1 MKTTSH
7 ISFLFIAICMLAI
20 TSCDKKQTYVPKT
33 TLADSLISA
42 ATSVQDL
49 DRAIFLSDSLLETGD
64 ISIFRN
70 CYMKGSIYLRT
81 GKPQDAEAILK
92 RALAETP
99 KDAYDSLFYFQ
110 CVKAMVESANKKN
123 DDEGVLRIALPA
135 YEGLYA
141 LVSRPEYAT
150 EAYDILAEILQCV
163 GVSQLNQGLTAE
175 AKKSFEKCYDCIR
188 KVRALDTSWKHDYY
202 ASIYLFN
209 TAISY
214 SGLDDYAS
222 AEKWL
227 NYAEAVTKDMD
238 NKENVPAL
246 VTDMSWSTYYIN
258 RATICIGL
266 GKQKEGDQALAE
278 FKRTQFAKTNSMA
291 KIYEGDYMLKAKRY
305 AQAADAYAIVYQYL
319 KDFGSE
325 PTLQNIDYLTKKFNA
340 NYKAGRNDSALNVA
354 AYTFQYLDSAII
366 NEKKN
371 QALELATI
379 YQTQQKDAE
388 IAEQKA
394 KLMYTRVI
402 ALGVVVI
409 LLIVF
414 FTIYALIRRSERKR
428 LEEKNEQL
436 TIANE
441 RAEESSRMK
450 TKFIQQISHEF
461 RTPLNILSGFAQVI
475 TTEGM
480 ELDEASRHE
489 ANIQIL
495 ENTDRI
501 TGLVNKMLELSDASS
516 HTVIELTDHV
526 LAVQIALS
534 AVKGSGIEKASH
546 LAFELMLG
554 EGCET
559 VELNTCQS
567 AAIRALS
574 LLLDNARKFT
584 APAEAYGQQASA
596 DEKQRVFLKLRVVDG
611 SVQFIVEDTGIGIP
625 ATEAERIFDEFVQL
639 NEYYDG
645 TGIGLTVAR
654 SLSRRLGG
662 DIQLD
667 TTYTDGARFVMT
679 LPIPA

>member
-20 TSCDKKQTYVPKT
+20 TSCGKKQIYVPKT

-214 SGLDDYAS
+214 SSLDDYAS

-227 NYAEAVTKDMD
+227 NYAEAVTKDMA

-325 PTLQNIDYLTKKFNA
+325 PTLQNLDYLTKKFTA
-340 NYKAGRNDSALNVA
+340 NYKAGRKDSALSVA
-354 AYTFQYLDSAII
+354 AYTFEYLDSAII
-366 NEKKN
+366 LERKN

-388 IAEQKA
+388 IAQQQIELNAQRWIA
-394 KLMYTRVI
+394 TVITLILVIIIFVVYTLV
-402 ALGVVVI
+402 
-409 LLIVF
+409 
-414 FTIYALIRRSERKR
+414 RRRAAKR
-428 LEEKNEQL
+428 LAEMKAAQERIESELRIARDIQMSMVPHEFPHYEGLDLYASMAPAKEVGGDLYGYVINGNNLYFAVGDVSGKGVPASLFMAQATRL
-436 TIANE
+436 FRTMANE
-441 RAEESSRMK
+441 GMLPADICNRMNR
-450 TKFIQQISHEF
+450 E
-461 RTPLNILSGFAQVI
+461 LSGDDNVSGMFVTMFVGMLDLQTGHLKFCNAGHNPPVI
-475 TTEGM
+475 GGGAHHGDFLDIIPNAPIGLWPDFDYEG
-480 ELDEASRHE
+480 EEIDT
-489 ANIQIL
+489 I
-495 ENTDRI
+495 
-501 TGLVNKMLELSDASS
+501 
-516 HTVIELTDHV
+516 
-526 LAVQIALS
+526 
-534 AVKGSGIEKASH
+534 KG
-546 LAFELMLG
+546 
-554 EGCET
+554 
-559 VELNTCQS
+559 
-567 AAIRALS
+567 RAL
-574 LLLDNARKFT
+574 
-584 APAEAYGQQASA
+584 
-596 DEKQRVFLKLRVVDG
+596 
-611 SVQFIVEDTGIGIP
+611 FI
-625 ATEAERIFDEFVQL
+625 
-639 NEYYDG
+639 
-645 TGIGLTVAR
+645 
-654 SLSRRLGG
+654 
-662 DIQLD
+662 
-667 TTYTDGARFVMT
+667 YTDGLNEAEDLKQKQFGDDRLIGILRDTHFYTSQQVIDT
-679 LPIPA
+679 LASEVEKHRNGADPNDDLTMMCLKVI

>member
-99 KDAYDSLFYFQ
+99 QDAYDSLFYFQ
-110 CVKAMVESANKKN
+110 CVKAMVESANQKN

-188 KVRALDTSWKHDYY
+188 KVRAIDTSWKHDYY

-227 NYAEAVTKDMD
+227 NYAEAVTKDMA

-394 KLMYTRVI
+394 SLLQTRVVALLVAI
-402 ALGVVVI
+402 VLLTVVFVVYSIWRRRTAKMKAAQQRIEGELQIARDIQMSMVPHTFPHREGLDMYASMTPAKEVGGDLYGYVVRDQMLYFAVGDVSGKGVPASLFMAQATRLFQTMADQGMMPAEICTRMNTALGGEDNVNGMFVTMFVGMLNMDTGHLHFCNAGHNPPVI
-409 LLIVF
+409 GGGDNHGDFMQMEPNAPIGLWPDLQYVG
-414 FTIYALIRRSERKR
+414 
-428 LEEKNEQL
+428 EE
-436 TIANE
+436 ID
-441 RAEESSRMK
+441 S
-450 TKFIQQISHEF
+450 
-461 RTPLNILSGFAQVI
+461 
-475 TTEGM
+475 
-480 ELDEASRHE
+480 
-489 ANIQIL
+489 
-495 ENTDRI
+495 
-501 TGLVNKMLELSDASS
+501 
-516 HTVIELTDHV
+516 
-526 LAVQIALS
+526 
-534 AVKGSGIEKASH
+534 VKGRP
-546 LAFELMLG
+546 L
-554 EGCET
+554 
-559 VELNTCQS
+559 
-567 AAIRALS
+567 
-574 LLLDNARKFT
+574 
-584 APAEAYGQQASA
+584 
-596 DEKQRVFLKLRVVDG
+596 
-611 SVQFIVEDTGIGIP
+611 FI
-625 ATEAERIFDEFVQL
+625 
-639 NEYYDG
+639 
-645 TGIGLTVAR
+645 
-654 SLSRRLGG
+654 
-662 DIQLD
+662 
-667 TTYTDGARFVMT
+667 YTDGLNEAEDPEQRQFGDERLLDILRNTHFDIAQQVIET
-679 LPIPA
+679 LAADVEAHRKGAEPNDDLTMLCLRVS